1 MNKLEKTSLAAG
13 VFFGATGVILGAV
26 GSYALKGHPA
36 EALEFF
42 RIGNKYQIYHAL
54 FLLILGLLQSRY
66 PGKLINLSIFSTIG
80 GTVLFS
86 GSLYLLALAN
96 IKVGMIT
103 PIGGMLLISA
113 WIMLLIHVL
122 STKSQP
128 AHSPDKKRPC
138 LPVGKPARPAGGED
152 FPRTEKRRGL
162 SLISTIEMQ
171 TSLSSGFQFWNPLE
185 REVVPKAVA

>member
-1 MNKLEKTSLAAG
+1 MSKLEKTSLAAG
-13 VFFGATGVILGAV
+13 LFFGATGVILGAV
-26 GSYALKGHPA
+26 GSHALKGHPA

-86 GSLYLLALAN
+86 GSLYLLALAK

-128 AHSPDKKRPC
+128 EHSPDKKRPC
-138 LPVGKPARPAGGED
+138 PSG
-152 FPRTEKRRGL
+152 RRGGL
-162 SLISTIEMQ
+162 SPAPPGT
-171 TSLSSGFQFWNPLE
+171 N
-185 REVVPKAVA
+185 